1 MSWLS
6 RAGARLLPAERR
18 DWAEAVWAEAQEVP
32 PGWPRLAW
40 RAGGVRLIARE
51 AQMVRRI
58 GILLLFTAAA
68 GTAAWSAWPGSSVS
82 HATTVR
88 ADVIVT
94 VALLAGLPLLTRW
107 LLGPPGNRMARWL
120 RTACY
125 AAILA
130 LMPAKAATELFLGA
144 VPRGGIDLRTYDLF
158 HCAYAFTGS
167 RCHWAPG
174 TSTGGPGVPSE
185 VMLLLLTACGLAVTL
200 ALTAR
205 RTAVAPAALAIGA
218 GTGLALGV
226 VMYAVAPLGLNPNY
240 PDRPWLHGSAF
251 NPFVPLA
258 WILLVGAPLV
268 AGAIAGRR
276 CYVSGTPARLAAD
289 RGWQGFAAG
298 LVSGGVG
305 ALFVTVLGTGTT
317 ALLVKSAWARGLL
330 YHGQHLTA
338 SAVYGRELFATQD
351 VGAYVLL
358 CIAFPVIGAVL
369 GVAGAG
375 YASATGPLPDGGRPP
390 GPPGPE
396 PLPDPP
402 DGGRR
407 ADAGADQDR
416 LPGRYNDGE
425 GGQGPPSLVGAGT
438 GALRGG

>member
-1 MSWLS
+1 
-6 RAGARLLPAERR
+6 
-18 DWAEAVWAEAQEVP
+18 
-32 PGWPRLAW
+32 
-40 RAGGVRLIARE
+40 
-51 AQMVRRI
+51 
-58 GILLLFTAAA
+58 
-68 GTAAWSAWPGSSVS
+68 
-82 HATTVR
+82 
-88 ADVIVT
+88 
-94 VALLAGLPLLTRW
+94 
-107 LLGPPGNRMARWL
+107 
-120 RTACY
+120 
-125 AAILA
+125 
-130 LMPAKAATELFLGA
+130 
-144 VPRGGIDLRTYDLF
+144 
-158 HCAYAFTGS
+158 
-167 RCHWAPG
+167 
-174 TSTGGPGVPSE
+174 
-185 VMLLLLTACGLAVTL
+185 MLLLLTACGLAVTL

-205 RTAVAPAALAIGA
+205 RTAVAPTALAIGA

-338 SAVYGRELFATQD
+338 SAVYGRAALRDPGRGRLRLALHCLS
-351 VGAYVLL
+351 GHRG
-358 CIAFPVIGAVL
+358 C
-369 GVAGAG
+369 AGRGRRRVCQRDRPA
-375 YASATGPLPDGGRPP
+375 ARRRPSAP
-390 GPPGPE
+390 PPGPE